1 MAMERA
7 IFYQPVPGT
16 TLQGEEKE
24 IFLMSLEENKRTVQ
38 RFIEAYNMRNLDL
51 FDDLVAPGYMDH
63 THRQQGLDTFKELFS
78 LAFKAFPDWH
88 EQIEDMIAEGDM
100 VWVRVRA
107 TGTHT
112 GDWILSGIPI
122 PPTGRKVSM
131 RMVFLWRIADGR
143 LAEGWEV
150 DEDLDLLRQIGV
162 VEYTDIGKKVF
173 PENVR

>member
-1 MAMERA
+1 
-7 IFYQPVPGT
+7 
-16 TLQGEEKE
+16 
-24 IFLMSLEENKRTVQ
+24 MSLEGNKRTV
-38 RFIEAYNMRNLDL
+38 RRLEAYNMRNLDL
-51 FDDLVAPGYMDH
+51 FDDLVAPGYIDH
-63 THRQQGLDTFKELFS
+63 THRQEGLENFKELFS

-112 GDWILSGIPI
+112 GEWNLSGIPI

-131 RMVFLWRIADGR
+131 RMVFLWRIVDGR
-143 LAEGWEV
+143 LAGGWEV

-162 VEYTDIGKKVF
+162 VEYTERGKEVF
-173 PENVR
+173 PENMR